1 MPLVM
6 SNLESL
12 LRNHRV
18 LDQARLVARE
28 GQTDVGG
35 QKASSI
41 IGRLAQGLERLRSS
55 EVRQRNTAAI
65 EGYLSELG
73 RTDPAL
79 AEAARSRLQDRL
91 ASGKPVTVRK
101 LREVGGEALLGV
113 AQRKAGDLCSVLRQA
128 GVTGTPSGMRPNE
141 SQRSALDG
149 AIRSLQL
156 VLAHVERSGNPQAV
170 DAAMSSLRE
179 LHQLAGLPPP
189 QRQSGTDAVLVGHGS
204 KKTVAVFNPSVD
216 KHVKTKVDA
225 KGLDALRHA
234 WSRSKAGEPL
244 GNDASLR
251 RNALE
256 IIKASGQAQ
265 GLRLLNRAPLEAVV
279 DLAIQTVHGE
289 FSEFEILH
297 SLQLDLDAKVL
308 DAEGLSLLKAYNEH
322 KKEWAGKIVEAAVE
336 PAKAEP
342 AKAERGKA
350 PERKPNPDV
359 MQVRAFFAELIYP
372 GNPAKL
378 ESEDPGAR
386 VKQHLTQN
394 TALLVKIMAKPELL
408 EQSEL
413 PKQACD
419 QFKAVLE
426 GLKPQIDRLGGKDD
440 TARAARL
447 KIALTLVPASS
458 YTTIARDIDGAIND
472 FDLGSMGAMSELS
485 KVARDAGSGPL
496 FEFLG
501 KVFDSYLEKQNP
513 LDRRAMMASYLR
525 EAAPDDQPSQKLVSM
540 LKGAGPYLL
549 KMLQLFGDDV
559 NDPQLKSA
567 LNAVKSEL
575 APIPVELRNA
585 QFSKIM
591 KDSGGKISA
600 LQGIRSLGAA
610 SVGQTFLA
618 KAVDDKGQE
627 LEVVVKLLRPGIAE
641 RAARERRFMESVAQ
655 GIPGME
661 ATFAGIADQIEGEL
675 DLRNEAAN
683 VRKGDIYNHI
693 GSEDVRAMKLMEGVP
708 ESSTYMVIERA
719 PGSPMSKYIKLCADP
734 KVKLGFD
741 PVVMGPRMAQQLYD
755 LSSKW
760 FEEAMFGSGFYHG
773 DLHAGNIMFDG
784 DANENGLLTAIDFGN
799 AKTLSQEERSAIF
812 KLMLAIEIK
821 DSQVFLQHFRTLL
834 SPTSQAKLTPELERR
849 FTAEVDKLLR
859 GPNAVTSGNA
869 MVKILA
875 MANDLGLEIPGAISN
890 FSRSQVMLENA
901 LSEIVGHN
909 RKNWTTAAEDKRDAP
924 DFIKRNTVTFI
935 QNIDRQATKLESS
948 GKPEDRAVAF
958 ALRACK
964 MVEFADL
971 NQTQRDLLIQYV
983 PKDYKALSQFH
994 SNLNRQV
1001 SDEPPPLLTVGDAIM
1016 DVLERH
1022 KWDAA
1027 KLAGFGNSLVA
1038 LVKSRFTPDE
1048 TATTP
1053 EQPQAQKPVT
1063 PDQLV

>member
-1 MPLVM
+1 M

-12 LRNHRV
+12 LRSNQV
-18 LDQARLVARE
+18 LDQNRIVARE
-28 GQTDVGG
+28 GQVDVGG
-35 QKASSI
+35 QKASSV
-41 IGRLAQGLERLRSS
+41 IGRLAQGLERIRSS
-55 EVRQRNTAAI
+55 EVRQRNVAAI
-65 EGYLSELG
+65 ESYLSELG

-91 ASGKPVTVRK
+91 ASGKPVTIRK
-101 LREVGGEALLGV
+101 LGEIGGDALLGV
-113 AQRKAGDLCSVLRQA
+113 AQRKAGEVCSVLRQA
-128 GVTGTPSGMRPNE
+128 GVTGTPTGISPNE

-156 VLAHVERSGNPQAV
+156 VLAHVERSGNQPAV
-170 DAAMSSLRE
+170 DALMSSLRE
-179 LHQLAGLPPP
+179 VHLLAGLPPP
-189 QRQSGTDAVLVGHGS
+189 QRQSGTDAVFVGEGS
-204 KKTVAVFNPSVD
+204 KKTLAVFNPSLD

-225 KGLDALRHA
+225 RGMDALHHA
-234 WSRSKAGEPL
+234 WARSKAGESL
-244 GNDASLR
+244 GNDSSLR
-251 RNALE
+251 RNALD
-256 IIKASGQAQ
+256 IIKASGEGR

-279 DLAIQTVHGE
+279 DLAIETVHGE

-297 SLQLDLDAKVL
+297 KVQLDLDAKVL

-322 KKEWAGKIVEAAVE
+322 QKDWAGKIVDEAVE
-336 PAKAEP
+336 PAKTEP
-342 AKAERGKA
+342 AKA

-359 MQVRAFFAELIYP
+359 KQVRAFFAELIYP

-378 ESEDPGAR
+378 ESEEPGAR

-419 QFKAVLE
+419 QFKAMLE
-426 GLKPQIDRLGGKDD
+426 ELKPQIDKLGGKDD

-447 KIALTLVPASS
+447 KIALTLAPASR
-458 YTTIARDIDGAIND
+458 YTTIAREIDDAMND
-472 FDLGSMGAMSELS
+472 LDLGSMGAMSELS
-485 KVARDAGSGPL
+485 KVARDAGSGPM

-501 KVFDSYLEKQNP
+501 KVFDNYCEKQTP
-513 LDRRAMMASYLR
+513 MDRRAMVASYLR
-525 EAAPDDQPSQKLVSM
+525 EAAPDDQAAHKLVSM

-549 KMLQLFGDDV
+549 KMLQLFGDNV
-559 NDPQLKSA
+559 GDPQLKSA

-575 APIPVELRNA
+575 APIAVELRNA
-585 QFSKIM
+585 QFSKIIQ
-591 KDSGGKISA
+591 DSGGKISS

-618 KAVDDKGQE
+618 KAVDDKGKDV
-627 LEVVVKLLRPGIAE
+627 EVVVKLLRPGIVE

-693 GSEDVRAMKLMEGVP
+693 GSEDVRAMKLMESVP

-784 DANENGLLTAIDFGN
+784 DAHENGLLTAIDFGN

-812 KLMLAIEIK
+812 KLMVAIEIK
-821 DSQVFLQHFRTLL
+821 DSKILLQHFRTLL
-834 SPTSQAKLTPELERR
+834 SPQSQAKLTPELEAR
-849 FTAEVDKLLR
+849 FTAEADKLLR
-859 GPNAVTSGNA
+859 GPKAATGGDA
-869 MVKILA
+869 MVKVLT
-875 MANDLGLEIPGAISN
+875 MANNLGLEMPGAISN

-909 RKNWTTAAEDKRDAP
+909 TRNWRTAADDKTDAP
-924 DFIKRNTVTFI
+924 DFIKRNTVTFHES
-935 QNIDRQATKLESS
+935 IDRQASKLEST
-948 GKPEDRAVAF
+948 GKSEDRAVAY

-971 NQTQRDLLIQYV
+971 NQTQRDLLTQYV
-983 PKDYKALSQFH
+983 PNDYKAVSHFH
-994 SNLNRQV
+994 AKLHRQV
-1001 SDEPPPLLTVGDAIM
+1001 SDDPPPVLTMGDAIL
-1016 DVLERH
+1016 DVLSRH

-1027 KLAGFGNSLVA
+1027 KLAGLGNSLVA

-1048 TATTP
+1048 VATTP

-1063 PDQLV
+1063 PEQLV

>member
-1 MPLVM
+1 M
-6 SNLESL
+6 
-12 LRNHRV
+12 
-18 LDQARLVARE
+18 
-28 GQTDVGG
+28 
-35 QKASSI
+35 
-41 IGRLAQGLERLRSS
+41 
-55 EVRQRNTAAI
+55 
-65 EGYLSELG
+65 
-73 RTDPAL
+73 
-79 AEAARSRLQDRL
+79 
-91 ASGKPVTVRK
+91 
-101 LREVGGEALLGV
+101 
-113 AQRKAGDLCSVLRQA
+113 
-128 GVTGTPSGMRPNE
+128 
-141 SQRSALDG
+141 
-149 AIRSLQL
+149 
-156 VLAHVERSGNPQAV
+156 
-170 DAAMSSLRE
+170 
-179 LHQLAGLPPP
+179 
-189 QRQSGTDAVLVGHGS
+189 
-204 KKTVAVFNPSVD
+204 
-216 KHVKTKVDA
+216 
-225 KGLDALRHA
+225 
-234 WSRSKAGEPL
+234 
-244 GNDASLR
+244 
-251 RNALE
+251 
-256 IIKASGQAQ
+256 
-265 GLRLLNRAPLEAVV
+265 

-297 SLQLDLDAKVL
+297 KVQLDLDAKVL

-322 KKEWAGKIVEAAVE
+322 QKDWAGKIVDAAAE

-342 AKAERGKA
+342 AKA

-378 ESEDPGAR
+378 ESEEPGAR

-426 GLKPQIDRLGGKDD
+426 ELKPQIDKLGGKDD

-447 KIALTLVPASS
+447 KIALTLAPASR
-458 YTTIARDIDGAIND
+458 YTTIAREIDDAMND
-472 FDLGSMGAMSELS
+472 LDLGSMGAMGELS
-485 KVARDAGSGPL
+485 KVARDAGSGPM

-501 KVFDSYLEKQNP
+501 KVFDNYCEKQTP
-513 LDRRAMMASYLR
+513 MDRRAMVASYLR
-525 EAAPDDQPSQKLVSM
+525 EAAPDDQAAHKLVSM

-549 KMLQLFGDDV
+549 KMLQLFGDNV
-559 NDPQLKSA
+559 GDPQLKSA

-575 APIPVELRNA
+575 APIAVELRNA
-585 QFSKIM
+585 QFSKIIQ
-591 KDSGGKISA
+591 DSGGKISS

-618 KAVDDKGQE
+618 KAVDDKGQDV
-627 LEVVVKLLRPGIAE
+627 EVVVKLLRPGIVE

-693 GSEDVRAMKLMEGVP
+693 GSEDVRAMKLMESVP

-812 KLMLAIEIK
+812 KLMVAIEIK
-821 DSQVFLQHFRTLL
+821 DSKILLQHFRTLL
-834 SPTSQAKLTPELERR
+834 SPQSQAKLTPELEAR
-849 FTAEVDKLLR
+849 FTAEADKLLR
-859 GPNAVTSGNA
+859 GPKAATGGDA
-869 MVKILA
+869 MVKVLT
-875 MANDLGLEIPGAISN
+875 MANNLGLEMPGAISN

-909 RKNWTTAAEDKRDAP
+909 TRNWRTAADDKTDAP
-924 DFIKRNTVTFI
+924 DFIKRNTVTFHES
-935 QNIDRQATKLESS
+935 IDRQASKLEST
-948 GKPEDRAVAF
+948 GKSEDRAVAY

-964 MVEFADL
+964 MVDFADL
-971 NQTQRDLLIQYV
+971 NQTQRDLLTQYV
-983 PKDYKALSQFH
+983 PNDYKAVSHFH
-994 SNLNRQV
+994 AKLHRQV
-1001 SDEPPPLLTVGDAIM
+1001 SDDPPPVLTMGDAIL
-1016 DVLERH
+1016 DVLSRH

-1027 KLAGFGNSLVA
+1027 KLAGLGNSLVA

-1048 TATTP
+1048 TATAP
-1053 EQPQAQKPVT
+1053 EQPQVQTQVT